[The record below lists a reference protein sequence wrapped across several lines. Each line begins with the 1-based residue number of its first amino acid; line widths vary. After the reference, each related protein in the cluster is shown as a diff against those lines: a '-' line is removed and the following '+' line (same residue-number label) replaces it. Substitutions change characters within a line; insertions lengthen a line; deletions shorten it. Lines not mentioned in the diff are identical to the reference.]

1 MFFNNYHL
9 FTNHMINSKIL
20 LMERNKKMNI
30 KIDKKDDIVL
40 KILHYFITEEDYK
53 PVIIN
58 GLNNEIWLEN
68 MEKDLKLIRINNN
81 YIHNN
86 EQLQAD
92 IFKAT
97 SIMKSIKKNTLS
109 FNMNML
115 NLLLDTGDS
124 VQVFETKNI
133 ETIKVDKITDFKR
146 NKVVNE
152 LFPNVKEAILNEK
165 IDPVEF
171 FKLTE
176 DMNQKTIKNQKKLAK
191 IFSPKKPVVT
201 YALIVINIVMFL
213 LTYSLSNQIDLT
225 YYLANNKILVK
236 SGEIYR
242 LITSTFMHADVLHI
256 GFNMYALYV
265 LGPQVERYYGKLK
278 YLLIYLVSGL
288 LGSLF
293 SCLFMND
300 MSFSIGASGAI
311 FGLLG
316 SIAYFTYYYR
326 ATLQGLLRSQI
337 VPVILVNL
345 CLGLFIPGI
354 DIFGH
359 IGGLIGGIL
368 ISMAIGIGDKGRKS
382 DEINGIIVLVLMIA
396 FMVYMIMFR

>member
-1 MFFNNYHL
+1 
-9 FTNHMINSKIL
+9 
-20 LMERNKKMNI
+20 MNV

-58 GLNNEIWLEN
+58 GLDNEIWLEN

-81 YIHNN
+81 YIHNDT
-86 EQLQAD
+86 QLKND
-92 IFKAT
+92 TYKAKQ
-97 SIMKSIKKNTLS
+97 IMKSIKKNTLS
-109 FNMNML
+109 FRMTML
-115 NLLLDTGDS
+115 NLLLDTGEA
-124 VQVFETKNI
+124 VTKFDENNI
-133 ETIKVDKITDFKR
+133 ETIKIDKIADFKK

-152 LFPNVKEAILNEK
+152 FFPGVKNAILNDK
-165 IDPVEF
+165 MDPTDF

-176 DMNQKTIKNQKKLAK
+176 DMNQKTIRNEKKLAR

-201 YALIVINIVMFL
+201 YIIVTLCVVIYLALAIFDQSGN
-213 LTYSLSNQIDLT
+213 LTYMFT
-225 YYLANNKILVK
+225 NNGLLVK

-242 LITSTFMHADVLHI
+242 LITAMFLHADIIHLVC
-256 GFNMYALYV
+256 NMYALLIV
-265 LGPQVERYYGKLK
+265 GPQVERYYGKRRFLF
-278 YLLIYLVSGL
+278 IYLISGL

-293 SCLFMND
+293 SCV
-300 MSFSIGASGAI
+300 FSGAETFSLGASGAI
-311 FGLLG
+311 FGLFG

-345 CLGLFIPGI
+345 AIGFMIPGI
-354 DIFGH
+354 DISAH

-368 ISMAIGIGDKGRKS
+368 TSMFIGIGDKGRKS
-382 DEINGIIVLVLMIA
+382 DEINGLIVLILMIA
-396 FMVYMIMFR
+396 FMCYLVFFK